1 MSFERFPLRRLMSA
15 GALGAA
21 ALLAAC
27 TTPIPRPAPEPVPA
41 PTAGAP
47 ICTPSDSESAARA
60 AAEEART
67 EAPGTSSTLPP
78 PEGNVALLAYADRV
92 RAMAPAELA
101 QEISR
106 LNDLQ
111 DARRVPFQDMQLV
124 VALGQTRA
132 PQDTLRAQ
140 ALLQRLLAQQ
150 SDEARRLQPLARLI
164 FARYGEQRRLE
175 DMIDRQ
181 SQQLRDNQ
189 RRIDL
194 LNERLEAVRAIE
206 RSLTRPGAAG
216 SAATPRA
223 TP

>member
-1 MSFERFPLRRLMSA
+1 MSPERFPLRRRVSA
-15 GALGAA
+15 VALGAA

-27 TTPIPRPAPEPVPA
+27 TTPMPRPAPQPVPE
-41 PTAGAP
+41 PTVQVP
-47 ICTPSDSESAARA
+47 ICTPSESESEARA
-60 AAEEART
+60 AAQEART
-67 EAPGTSSTLPP
+67 EAPGASTTPPP

-101 QEISR
+101 QELSR

-111 DARRVPFQDMQLV
+111 DARRAPFQDMQLV
-124 VALGQTRA
+124 VVLGQTRA

-150 SDEARRLQPLARLI
+150 NDEARRLQPLARLI
-164 FARYGEQRRLE
+164 LARYGEQRRLE
-175 DMIDRQ
+175 EMIDRQ

-216 SAATPRA
+216 SAAPPRA
-223 TP
+223 AP